1 MTKPNQTKRKT
12 KMKMQ
17 FQLIMIGTLTG
28 NMISFGTFP
37 SFEEAM
43 KRAEEVSC
51 ELYESP
57 FVREV
62 ICAY

>member
-1 MTKPNQTKRKT
+1 
-12 KMKMQ
+12 
-17 FQLIMIGTLTG
+17 MIGSLTG

-37 SFEEAM
+37 SFDEAM
-43 KRAEEVSC
+43 QRGKELSG
-51 ELYESP
+51 ELYGSP

>member
-1 MTKPNQTKRKT
+1 
-12 KMKMQ
+12 MQ